1 MFIAMKEAVRCFVDS
16 IEAYIDDCKE
26 EKIEGFVSKISIR
39 GDENY
44 DVYVVIPYEK
54 LIYMSRYYFGE
65 DECDSKDLTNEIAN
79 LIIGNAKIIAAE
91 KRNINF
97 NISTPQFLGEFKD
110 IKKAIKYDEKLSFR
124 FNGDKC
130 FFILFKKVTN

>member
-79 LIIGNAKIIAAE
+79 LIIGNAKIIAA
-91 KRNINF
+91 KKNINF
-97 NISTPQFLGEFKD
+97 NISTPEFLGEYKE
-110 IKKAIKYDEKLSFR
+110 IGYDEKLSFR
-124 FNGDKC
+124 FNRHKC
-130 FFILFKKVTN
+130 FFILFKKVIGGNSV

>member
-79 LIIGNAKIIAAE
+79 LIIGNAKIIAA
-91 KRNINF
+91 KKNINF
-97 NISTPQFLGEFKD
+97 NISTPKFLGEFEE
-110 IKKAIKYDEKLSFR
+110 IEYDEKLSFR
-124 FNGDKC
+124 FNQHKC
-130 FFILFKKVTN
+130 FFILFKEVTK